1 MLVLFDLDGTL
12 LDLSLLAAVLRE
24 SIVRMVADKNG
35 TSTDE
40 AEERLAGTEDELRR
54 QDGKV
59 AFFRTKVHPD
69 EDPLILLNQALQR
82 VAPAIDAVGAYSR
95 IRSSCAS
102 PPFPDALP
110 CLEALRAAGHT
121 IGVCT
126 NTIHEKATLELM
138 ESGLTPHVGFLVA
151 GDDVARPLKGDPPAY
166 RRKLEE
172 LVREHGDVLVVGDVV
187 SLDLVPAHE
196 TGCRTCLV
204 VREYTPDRSRELPW
218 LDHVVSSLAEVP
230 PLADLEGQE

>member
-24 SIVRMVADKNG
+24 SIVRMVADE
-35 TSTDE
+35 TCVSIEE
-40 AEERLAGTEDELRR
+40 AEGQLAGTEDELRR
-54 QDGKV
+54 QEGKV
-59 AFFRTKVHPD
+59 TFFRTKVHPD

-82 VAPAIDAVGAYSR
+82 VAPAIDAVGAYGR
-95 IRSSCAS
+95 IRTSCAS

-110 CLEALRAAGHT
+110 CLKALKARGHT
-121 IGVCT
+121 VGVCT
-126 NTIHEKATLELM
+126 NTIHEKAVRELM
-138 ESGLTPHVGFLVA
+138 ESGLTPHVVFLVA
-151 GDDVARPLKGDPPAY
+151 GDDAGHPLKGDPLAY
-166 RRKLEE
+166 QHKLEE
-172 LVREHGDVLVVGDVV
+172 LVEKYGDVLVVGDVV

-204 VREYTPDRSRELPW
+204 VRDYTPNRSCELPW

-230 PLADLEGQE
+230 PLTDREGPA